1 MSRESTGRP
10 PASPSEDPRLTP
22 ARKSVYASGDFALN
36 TALSAMTMV
45 YTTYFLTQVVGM
57 RPVFVAAFVFIGR
70 GVDAITDPAMGR
82 ITDLCR
88 WKLGRRRPFFL
99 IAAVPFGAVF
109 ALLWIDLGTAS
120 QWQMFAYYTGVYA
133 LLNLAMTA
141 LSVPYLAL
149 QPEMA
154 LGYDART
161 SLNTYRNAGSV
172 LGIMAIGALR
182 PLAQALGGGPG
193 GFAMAGAIFGALLA
207 LPWFPVFA
215 VTWERPE
222 FQQRATRL
230 SLGKGLGMVARHLA
244 FRQLVGLYLCGRIA
258 MDLLGAMLILY
269 FTHFM
274 GRTGDFE
281 PTMMLSL
288 VVVIASLPFWLR
300 IARQREKARIFIAGA
315 AWWMCCML
323 TLLAAEPTWPAWSVL
338 LLVCFGAVGYAVADL
353 MPWSMLGEVVDED
366 DLASGERREGIYNGL
381 FTFLRKLGGSIAVV
395 LAMLLLGALGF
406 SKGEEQNAPTVT
418 AIRLL
423 TTLVPALFLALAI
436 WIAKG
441 YPLTRE
447 KHARIL
453 ERLAARDAAR

>member
-1 MSRESTGRP
+1 MSRETTQPP
-10 PASPSEDPRLTP
+10 PAAPPEDPRLTP
-22 ARKSVYASGDFALN
+22 ARKSVYATGDVALN
-36 TALSAMTMV
+36 TVLSAMTMV
-45 YTTYFLTQVVGM
+45 YTTYFLTQVAGL
-57 RPVFVAAFVFIGR
+57 RPGFVAAFVFIGR
-70 GVDAITDPAMGR
+70 GIDAITDPAMGR

-88 WKLGRRRPFFL
+88 WKLGRRRPFLL
-99 IAAVPFGAVF
+99 IAAVPFGAAF
-109 ALLWIDLGTAS
+109 ALLWIDLGAAS
-120 QWQMFAYYTGVYA
+120 QWQMFSYYTGVYV

-172 LGIMAIGALR
+172 LGIMAIGTLR

-230 SLGKGLGMVARHLA
+230 PLGEGLALVARHRA
-244 FRQLVGLYLCGRIA
+244 FRQLVGLYLCGRVA

-274 GRTGDFE
+274 KRTGDFE

-288 VVVIASLPFWLR
+288 VVVIASLPFWLH
-300 IARQREKARIFIAGA
+300 IARQREKARIFIGGT

-323 TLLAAEPTWPAWSVL
+323 VLLAAEPTWPAWSVL

-366 DLASGERREGIYNGL
+366 DLVSGERREGIYNGL
-381 FTFLRKLGGSIAVV
+381 FTFLRKLAGSVAVV

-406 SKGEEQNAPTVT
+406 SKGEEQNAATVT

-423 TTLVPALFLALAI
+423 TTLAPAIFLALAI
-436 WIAKG
+436 WIAQG

-447 KHARIL
+447 RHARIVQQ
-453 ERLAARDAAR
+453 LAARDAAR

>member
-1 MSRESTGRP
+1 MNRETTQLPS
-10 PASPSEDPRLTP
+10 ASPSEDPRLTP
-22 ARKSVYASGDFALN
+22 ARKSVYASGDLALN
-36 TALSAMTMV
+36 TALSALTMV
-45 YTTYFLTQVVGM
+45 YATYFLTQVAGL
-57 RPVFVAAFVFIGR
+57 RPGFVAAFVLIGR
-70 GVDAITDPAMGR
+70 GVDAVTDPAMGR

-99 IAAVPFGAVF
+99 IAAVPFGAAF
-109 ALLWIDLGTAS
+109 ALLWVDLGAAS
-120 QWQMFAYYTGVYA
+120 QWQMFAYYTGVYV

-172 LGIMAIGALR
+172 LGILAIGGLR

-207 LPWFPVFA
+207 LPWLPVFA
-215 VTWERPE
+215 TTWERPE
-222 FQQRATRL
+222 FQQRAARL
-230 SLGKGLGMVARHLA
+230 SLGEGLGMVARHRA

-288 VVVIASLPFWLR
+288 VVVMASLPFWLR
-300 IARQREKARIFIAGA
+300 IARRREKARMFIAGA

-323 TLLAAEPTWPAWSVL
+323 ILLAAEPTWPGWSVL
-338 LLVCFGAVGYAVADL
+338 LLMSFGAVGYAVVDL

-395 LAMLLLGALGF
+395 LAMLLLGALGL
-406 SKGEEQNAPTVT
+406 SKGEDQNAATVT
-418 AIRLL
+418 AIRVL
-423 TTLVPALFLALAI
+423 TTLAPAIFLALAI
-436 WIAKG
+436 WIARG

-447 KHARIL
+447 KHARIV
-453 ERLAARDAAR
+453 ERIAARDAAR